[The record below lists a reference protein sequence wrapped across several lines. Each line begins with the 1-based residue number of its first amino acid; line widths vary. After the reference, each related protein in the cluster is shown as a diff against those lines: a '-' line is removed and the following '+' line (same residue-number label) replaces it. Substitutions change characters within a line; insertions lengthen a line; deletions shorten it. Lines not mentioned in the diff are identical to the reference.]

1 MKTLIDEKDLK
12 IIKSLQE
19 NVMCVPIVKLCKEFG
34 INVYMTNT
42 ETGISGAIIE
52 KDNIYTIYVNMYE
65 PRTRQRFTVAHEL
78 SHFLLH
84 KDKIQGNLTDMVS
97 TINTKIMYR
106 SRLSNG
112 IEAEANQLASEIL
125 MPNTLID
132 KYLENGVNTY
142 KELADR
148 LEVSESA
155 LRKRLKNLH
164 TEYLL

>member
-1 MKTLIDEKDLK
+1 
-12 IIKSLQE
+12 
-19 NVMCVPIVKLCKEFG
+19 
-34 INVYMTNT
+34 
-42 ETGISGAIIE
+42 
-52 KDNIYTIYVNMYE
+52 MYE

-164 TEYLL
+164 NEYLL